1 MKVALHACC
10 GPCASACVPRL
21 KADGHEVTL
30 LFANSN
36 IDTAE
41 EFERR
46 RAAAETLARAD
57 GVPFATL
64 PYDHESWLREVADGL
79 EDEPERGRRCE
90 RCFRFSLAQAAAF
103 AAERGLDAFAT
114 SLTVSPHKPSALV
127 FAAGDEVCEAGRA
140 RRPRR
145 AEDGVCEAGRARRL
159 RRADDKPGVPR
170 FLHDDFKK
178 RDGFLLSVRR
188 TDELGLY
195 RQTYCGCEFSRRK
208 ETRT

>member
-57 GVPFATL
+57 GVPFAAL
-64 PYDHESWLREVADGL
+64 PYDHEAWLREVADGL

-90 RCFRFSLAQAAAF
+90 RCFRFSLAQTAAF

-145 AEDGVCEAGRARRL
+145 A
-159 RRADDKPGVPR
+159 DDEPGVPR

>member
-57 GVPFATL
+57 GVQFAAL

-79 EDEPERGRRCE
+79 EAEPERGRRCE

-140 RRPRR
+140 RRPR
-145 AEDGVCEAGRARRL
+145 C
-159 RRADDKPGVPR
+159 ADDEPGVPR

-195 RQTYCGCEFSRRK
+195 RQAYCGCEFSRRK